1 MTKMNQWEIKEIHE
15 IPKCVSDHEQTLE
28 ERALSLLSEYKAYHL
43 KSDYWRGIEY
53 ALNCLGMRTKEDR
66 EEE

>member
-1 MTKMNQWEIKEIHE
+1 MNKWEIKEVWDMVL
-15 IPKCVSDHEQTLE
+15 CVSDHEQTLE

-53 ALNCLGMRTKEDR
+53 ALNCLGMKTKEDC
-66 EEE
+66 EGE